1 MLNMRSV
8 DEADLTRKAVIR
20 NEALR
25 LFAAKGADAVTIRE
39 IAEAAG
45 VSAPLVIHHFGGK
58 QQLVEAVND
67 YATGIWDSIV
77 DELGDGEASTG
88 AAPPLDAGGL
98 ADALVRHLPAGSALP
113 AYLRRLVLEDGPE
126 ARRLF
131 ERWFAT
137 VTAVCDALADA
148 GVARPSADPAVRAA
162 FLLVNDLAMI
172 LLRPLIVEVVG
183 VDPLTP
189 EGAQRWAANAMDV
202 YAHGAFDLDAKE
214 EP

>member
-1 MLNMRSV
+1 MLNVRSV
-8 DEADLTRKAVIR
+8 NDTDLTRKAVIR

-67 YATGIWDSIV
+67 YAIGIWDSILE
-77 DELGDGEASTG
+77 DLGDGAASTG
-88 AAPPLDAGGL
+88 ASPPLDAGGL
-98 ADALVRHLPAGSALP
+98 ADALVRNLPAGSALP
-113 AYLRRLVLEDGPE
+113 AYLRRLVLDDGPE

-137 VTAVCDALADA
+137 VTAVYGALVDD
-148 GVARPSADPAVRAA
+148 GVARPSSDPAVRAA

-172 LLRPLIVEVVG
+172 LLRPLIVDVVG
-183 VDPLTP
+183 IDPLTP

-202 YAHGAFDLDAKE
+202 YTNGAFDLDPKDE
-214 EP
+214 T

>member
-1 MLNMRSV
+1 MLNMRSTR
-8 DEADLTRKAVIR
+8 DEDMTRKAVIR
-20 NEALR
+20 DEALR
-25 LFAAKGADAVTIRE
+25 LFAAKGSDAVTVRE

-58 QQLVEAVND
+58 QQLVDAVNEHV
-67 YATGIWDSIV
+67 TGVLDSIV
-77 DELGDGEASTG
+77 SDLSSAGPS
-88 AAPPLDAGGL
+88 AAGHDLLDAATL
-98 ADALVRHLPAGSALP
+98 AQALVHNLPADSALP
-113 AYLRRLVLEDGPE
+113 AYLRRLLLEHTPD

-131 ERWFAT
+131 EKWFAT
-137 VTAVCDALADA
+137 TSAFFGSLAGA

-189 EGAQRWAANAMDV
+189 DGARRWATEAMDV
-202 YAHGAFDLDAKE
+202 YAHGAFDLDPKE
-214 EP
+214 QR

>member
-1 MLNMRSV
+1 MRSIDV
-8 DEADLTRKAVIR
+8 ADLTRKAVIR

-58 QQLVEAVND
+58 QQLVDAVND
-67 YATGIWDSIV
+67 YATGIWDSILE
-77 DELGDGEASTG
+77 DLGDGVASTG
-88 AAPPLDAGGL
+88 APPPLEAGGL
-98 ADALVRHLPAGSALP
+98 ADALVRNLPAGSALP
-113 AYLRRLVLEDGPE
+113 AYLRRLLLTDGPE

-131 ERWFAT
+131 ERWFST
-137 VTAVCDALADA
+137 VTAVYGALADA
-148 GVARPSADPAVRAA
+148 GIARPCADPAVRAA

-172 LLRPLIVEVVG
+172 LLRPLIADVVG

-189 EGAQRWAANAMDV
+189 DGARRWATNAMDV
-202 YAHGAFDLDAKE
+202 YTQGAFDLDPKE
-214 EP
+214 QP